1 MVPKKPLLRLDLRL
15 VNQVVADAQECP
27 SDEFLFEEV
36 PRSHQVVFRVQQVV
50 VPWAMCP
57 AGGSALGNVSNESN
71 VAMCSDPLHLR
82 VINAVGAAVFPV
94 SD

>member
-27 SDEFLFEEV
+27 SDEFLFEEF

-50 VPWAMCP
+50 VP
-57 AGGSALGNVSNESN
+57 
-71 VAMCSDPLHLR
+71 
-82 VINAVGAAVFPV
+82 
-94 SD
+94 

>member
-27 SDEFLFEEV
+27 SDEFLFEEF

-57 AGGSALGNVSNESN
+57 AGGSALDNVSMKVTFRLS
-71 VAMCSDPLHLR
+71 LILR
-82 VINAVGAAVFPV
+82 VSGLKMR
-94 SD
+94 